1 MISVWKK
8 KLFTEETESEK
19 EERMKVIGT
28 SLMILKLEDDLDEI
42 LTKKLKVKNTE
53 ERIKRLKNVIAMLQ
67 GVRYE
72 KEDKNNTDE
81 DADEKIGTNKE
92 VTDKEMEIEEKQEEK
107 IEKKSLED
115 NSKITGDVT
124 NEKEEQEK
132 ESIDNSQ
139 SLKTEDRYVKKSEKE
154 VETKEK
160 KDGEKEF
167 SQVEERN
174 EQKEVYPEQKTE
186 DNESEQK

>member
-1 MISVWKK
+1 MIS
-8 KLFTEETESEK
+8 
-19 EERMKVIGT
+19 
-28 SLMILKLEDDLDEI
+28 KLEDDLDEI

-53 ERIKRLKNVIAMLQ
+53 ERIKRLKNVIDMLQ
-67 GVRYE
+67 GVRYK

-107 IEKKSLED
+107 VEKKSLED

-139 SLKTEDRYVKKSEKE
+139 SLRTEDRYVKKVRK
-154 VETKEK
+154 
-160 KDGEKEF
+160 
-167 SQVEERN
+167 R
-174 EQKEVYPEQKTE
+174 
-186 DNESEQK
+186 

>member
-1 MISVWKK
+1 
-8 KLFTEETESEK
+8 
-19 EERMKVIGT
+19 MKVIGT
-28 SLMILKLEDDLDEI
+28 SLMISKLEDDLDEI

-53 ERIKRLKNVIAMLQ
+53 ERIKRLKNVIDMLQ

-107 IEKKSLED
+107 VEKKSLED
-115 NSKITGDVT
+115 NSKITGEVT
-124 NEKEEQEK
+124 NKKEEQEK

-139 SLKTEDRYVKKSEKE
+139 SLKTEDGYVK
-154 VETKEK
+154 
-160 KDGEKEF
+160 
-167 SQVEERN
+167 
-174 EQKEVYPEQKTE
+174 
-186 DNESEQK
+186 